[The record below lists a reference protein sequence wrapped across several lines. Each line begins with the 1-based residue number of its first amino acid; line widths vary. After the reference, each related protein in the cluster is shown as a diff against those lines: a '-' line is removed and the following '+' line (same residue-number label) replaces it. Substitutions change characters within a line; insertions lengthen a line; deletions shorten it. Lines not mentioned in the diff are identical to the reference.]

1 METYNVIMMLA
12 VWTLCLW
19 VYFDGYKKIKT
30 YIKKRNQ
37 QKENKIKQII
47 VDYLKELQ
55 ND

>member
-30 YIKKRNQ
+30 YIKKKKPTKRKQNQ
-37 QKENKIKQII
+37 TNNSRLPKRTTK
-47 VDYLKELQ
+47 
-55 ND
+55 